1 MTLRERDISEYP
13 PRNLTRLLLA
23 FSERDIAGGGG
34 GSRTSTLLHSV
45 HT

>member
-1 MTLRERDISEYP
+1 MMLREIFPNTS
-13 PRNLTRLLLA
+13 RNLTRLLLA
-23 FSERDIAGGGG
+23 FSERDIVEGGG